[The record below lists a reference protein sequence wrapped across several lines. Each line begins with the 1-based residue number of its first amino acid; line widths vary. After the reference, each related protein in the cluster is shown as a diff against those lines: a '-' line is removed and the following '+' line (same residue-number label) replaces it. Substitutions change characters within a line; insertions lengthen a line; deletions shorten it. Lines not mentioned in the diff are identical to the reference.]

1 MLWSGD
7 LAPFDAELR
16 GSVGVKRYGAFFADL
31 REKVMHNSLVSFLAA
46 LTSGE
51 MLCLRCLTPFVDDIG
66 EE

>member
-1 MLWSGD
+1 MVLGSKD
-7 LAPFDAELR
+7 MAPFSLTSGKKLCTID
-16 GSVGVKRYGAFFADL
+16 
-31 REKVMHNSLVSFLAA
+31 LVSFLAA